1 MPETLRRFSP
11 FQAKDNLS
19 QAEQRQILSQLLE
32 ARQRLRAAE
41 NYFQN
46 VCDPDLIEECI
57 YELNAIETRYRY
69 LLRRARGLGVTNETY
84 LKGMDA
90 DLIGPEGR

>member
-11 FQAKDNLS
+11 FQAKADLS

-46 VCDPDLIEECI
+46 VCDPDLIEACI
-57 YELNAIETRYRY
+57 YELNAIETHYRY
-69 LLRRARGLGVTNETY
+69 LLRCARGLGITNESY

-90 DLIGPEGR
+90 DLFGPEGR